1 MHDYVSAGRVQVIPS
16 VFVPA
21 IERAV
26 QEFVAKWQDRDE
38 SMNFAQRYDPDLVKD
53 ELRPLVFEEL
63 RLQVDEE
70 MRILLENLKVR
81 LPGPHHGWTQC
92 VHRCSMHSRSSSV
105 FGRPT
110 FTQSHGWEC
119 DGSCRD
125 VGCPAVPAV
134 S

>member
-1 MHDYVSAGRVQVIPS
+1 MKEAPTVEFSWRTRCGRGLQVIPS

-53 ELRPLVFEEL
+53 ELRPLVFEEI

-70 MRILLENLKVR
+70 MRILLENLKVPSP
-81 LPGPHHGWTQC
+81 LTTTKCASGC
-92 VHRCSMHSRSSSV
+92 VASHR
-105 FGRPT
+105 RPWPSQT
-110 FTQSHGWEC
+110 NRPW
-119 DGSCRD
+119 
-125 VGCPAVPAV
+125 
-134 S
+134 

>member
-1 MHDYVSAGRVQVIPS
+1 MQVIPS

-53 ELRPLVFEEL
+53 ELRPLVFEET

-70 MRILLENLKVR
+70 MRVLLENLKVR
-81 LPGPHHGWTQC
+81 LLP
-92 VHRCSMHSRSSSV
+92 RRSLCWILCLPLPS
-105 FGRPT
+105 
-110 FTQSHGWEC
+110 
-119 DGSCRD
+119 
-125 VGCPAVPAV
+125 
-134 S
+134 